1 MYQQDWIMRQI
12 EMIGKMLAYLLF
24 RKRTTEHE
32 TYQEEKD
39 SGDMDML
46 HRLLVEMT
54 DAGKVNEAEN
64 LLFQRMAKE
73 NLYYLKL
80 AIDFYGRLNRLSD
93 QRLEECCFSRTEIAE
108 GLKDAAAFYGVDIPW
123 E

>member
-24 RKRTTEHE
+24 RKRTTEYE
-32 TYQEEKD
+32 AYQEEKD
-39 SGDMDML
+39 SEDML
-46 HRLLVEMT
+46 HKLLVEMI